1 VKETEFMKDKE
12 KVLVLP
18 NLDWYL
24 GISLSQQLSPR
35 CPYASVYRCPRFFQ
49 SLSLLGDAGS
59 TKIDSMED
67 NNLKESWEKT
77 DIWPT
82 TAEQATS
89 VSGPVDDIK
98 HFSRFCPEVSFERF
112 GLFAAELHKYTDEF
126 DVGNAHKVLCRERVL
141 PDDWRWDWW
150 HIVPMHYSECP
161 LYSLVKLGKGRMKA
175 KKNQFWD
182 KVAKHPVY
190 ITIGLVGS
198 IASVIGLW
206 YAFSPGNTM
215 RQGSKLESSPGAAVY
230 QAGRDI
236 LIQQQQPGAIESFRH
251 QQAETTKEKKSQPLN
266 KPIQNEPSVQQ
277 VDSGSTAGNKPSH
290 ANASEGDL
298 YNEEHIR
305 NQIAKA
311 LMSGN
316 VSEAIAFL
324 SKFRTEETTKEEAK
338 HVFDYCIKNKKLKE
352 ASKVIGF
359 LSQADK
365 EEAKQLIEVE
375 KMKGDSK

>member
-1 VKETEFMKDKE
+1 MKDKE
-12 KVLVLP
+12 KVIVLP

-24 GISLSQQLSPR
+24 GISLRQQLSPR
-35 CPYASVYRCPRFFQ
+35 CPYASVYRCPRFYQ

-89 VSGPVDDIK
+89 VSGPGDDIK

-112 GLFAAELHKYTDEF
+112 GLFAAELHKYTNEI
-126 DVGNAHKVLCRERVL
+126 DVGNAHKVLCRDGAL
-141 PDDWRWDWW
+141 PDDWRWNWC
-150 HIVPMHYSECP
+150 HIEPMHYSECP
-161 LYSLVKLGKGRMKA
+161 LYSLVKFGKSRIEA
-175 KKNQFWD
+175 KKNQLWN
-182 KVAKHPVY
+182 KVAKHPAY
-190 ITIGLVGS
+190 LTIGLVGS

-206 YAFSPGNTM
+206 YAFSPGNAM
-215 RQGSKLESSPGAAVY
+215 KQGSKLESSPGAAVY

-236 LIQQQQPGAIESFRH
+236 LIQQQQIGAIESFPH
-251 QQAETTKEKKSQPLN
+251 QQAETTKEKKSQPSKELTQN
-266 KPIQNEPSVQQ
+266 KTSAQK
-277 VDSGSTAGNKPSH
+277 VDSGSTAGNKSSY
-290 ANASEGDL
+290 ADTSEGDL

-305 NQIAKA
+305 SQIGKA
-311 LMSGN
+311 LVSGN

-324 SKFRTEETTKEEAK
+324 GKFRTGETKKEEAK
-338 HVFDYCIKNKKLKE
+338 HIFDYCIKNKKLKE

-365 EEAKQLIEVE
+365 DEAKQFIEVE
-375 KMKGDSK
+375 KIKGDSK